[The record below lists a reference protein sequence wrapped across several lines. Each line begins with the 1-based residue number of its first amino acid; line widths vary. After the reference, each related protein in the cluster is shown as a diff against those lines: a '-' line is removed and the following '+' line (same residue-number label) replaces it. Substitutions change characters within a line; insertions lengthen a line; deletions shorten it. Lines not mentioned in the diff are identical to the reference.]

1 MRERRSRSRVAAA
14 ALLAAGLALG
24 AAGCGGDDGGEAL
37 GERPDLPSE
46 PPELWNPCDGLEP
59 AAVAAAFGAEL
70 DARTGTDA
78 EPLCSFTP
86 AEDGGPAVDV
96 NYQLYPGTLDDLLA
110 TFGEPLVDGRTEVTA
125 AEVPAADD
133 ARVISDVGDDD
144 VLAVTGFVRNGQLVQ
159 VVNALDPAPFDQRAV
174 RRAVTA
180 LLTPLAEHAS
190 GSGLQD
196 EDDAPEDSPTDSPSN
211 PHGG

>member
-1 MRERRSRSRVAAA
+1 MRERRTRAVAAA
-14 ALLAAGLALG
+14 VLTACLALV
-24 AAGCGGDDGGEAL
+24 AAGCSGDDGGGEAL
-37 GERPDLPSE
+37 GERPDLPSD
-46 PPELWNPCDGLEP
+46 PPQLWNPCDGLEP
-59 AAVAAAFGAEL
+59 AAVAATFGTEL
-70 DARTGTDA
+70 TARTGTED

-86 AEDGGPAVDV
+86 IEDGGPAVDV
-96 NYQLYPGTLDDLLA
+96 NYQLYPGTLDELLA
-110 TFGEPLVDGRTEVTA
+110 TFGEVQVEGRTDVTA
-125 AEVPAADD
+125 PEVPAADD

-174 RRAVTA
+174 RRAVTE

-196 EDDAPEDSPTDSPSN
+196 EDAPSESPSGSPSN